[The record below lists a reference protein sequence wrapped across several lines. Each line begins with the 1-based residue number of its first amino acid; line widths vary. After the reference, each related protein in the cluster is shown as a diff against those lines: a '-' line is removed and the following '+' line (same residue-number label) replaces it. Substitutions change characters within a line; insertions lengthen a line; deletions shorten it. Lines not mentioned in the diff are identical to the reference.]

1 MIAAAA
7 RLTECTLPSITQ
19 PRRLAAWLLL
29 ALTAILTAA
38 CGGAGDEID
47 RALPRATTISV
58 VPAQIRSIE
67 VTERTVGHIV
77 SRTAPVLTAEVGGRV
92 TEVLADAG
100 DAVEAGQ
107 VLLRLDPEPYELAV
121 ATARAEVARIG
132 ALLRNSRRELSRL
145 EGLLRDGAINRSAYD
160 ALEAEVQAAE
170 AQLEGVRTQQ
180 QLAQRNLD
188 LTGLRAPVAG
198 SIDQRFVS
206 VGDFVATGGALFR
219 LVSDDLLRI
228 RLPFPETLAD
238 QLSVGQ
244 TVRMQRP
251 GAEVSAAEATI
262 SELRPALAEGSR
274 TLEVMVN
281 VANPGGWRPGGS
293 VAATV
298 VVDARPSVVVPV
310 RSVVHRPAGE
320 VVYVVENGSV
330 TARVVAVGWRGSEQL
345 EILAGLEA
353 GELIA
358 ADGAGFLSDGARVRI
373 AGE

>member
-7 RLTECTLPSITQ
+7 RLPDCTSHSTTL
-19 PRRLAAWLLL
+19 PRRLAATLLL
-29 ALTAILTAA
+29 GLLAVLTAA
-38 CGGAGDEID
+38 CGDAGDQAD
-47 RALPRATTISV
+47 RAPPRATTISV

-77 SRTAPVLTAEVGGRV
+77 SRTAPVLTAEVNGRV
-92 TEVLADAG
+92 TEVRVDAG

-107 VLLRLDPEPYELAV
+107 VLLRLDPEPYEFAV
-121 ATARAEVARIG
+121 ATARAEVARID
-132 ALLRNSRRELSRL
+132 AMLRNSRRELSRL
-145 EGLLRDGAINRSAYD
+145 EGLLRDGAVHRSAYD
-160 ALEAEVQAAE
+160 AVETEVQALE
-170 AQLEGVRTQQ
+170 AQLEGVRTQV

-188 LTGLRAPVAG
+188 LTRLRAPVAG

-206 VGDFVATGGALFR
+206 VGDFVAMGGALFR

-244 TVRMQRP
+244 VVRMQRP
-251 GAEVSAAEATI
+251 GAQVSAAEGTI
-262 SELRPALAEGSR
+262 SELRPTLAEGSR
-274 TLEVMVN
+274 TLEAMVN

-330 TARVVAVGWRGSEQL
+330 TARVVAVGWRGSELL

-358 ADGAGFLSDGARVRI
+358 ADGAGFLSDGAPVRI